1 MIISRRRFLQLAPS
15 IAALVLAPRTANTQD
30 YPTRPITLIVPYGAG
45 GPTDA
50 IARIVAERL
59 RAPLGQPVII
69 ENVTGASA
77 AIGVGKAA
85 RATPDGYVLC
95 IGTWASHVLNGAVF
109 SLPYNLQTSF
119 EPIAQ
124 LASDPPL
131 IVSRKDLPA
140 SDLGELIAWLKANP
154 DKATQGTGGTGTVAH
169 VLGVFFQKR
178 TNTRFQFIPYRSGV
192 GMAMQ
197 DIVAGQIDLL
207 FSVAA
212 SAVPLLRAGTIKG
225 YAVTSQN
232 RLGVAPEIPTVDEA
246 GLPGFYM
253 SNWHGIWAP
262 KGTPPAIINRLNLAV
277 VDALADPAVRRRL
290 VDLGQ
295 EIAPRDRQTPE
306 GLALLQNSEIDKW
319 WPIIKEAGIKVE

>member
-1 MIISRRRFLQLAPS
+1 MTISRRRFLKLAPS
-15 IAALVLAPRTANTQD
+15 TAAFLAPRRTAKAQD

-45 GPTDA
+45 GPTDT
-50 IARIVAERL
+50 IARIVADRM

-85 RATPDGYVLC
+85 RAAPDGYVLC

-109 SLPYNLQTSF
+109 SLPYSLQTSF

-124 LASDPPL
+124 LTSDPPL

-140 SDLGELIAWLKANP
+140 NDLGELIAWLKANP
-154 DKATQGTGGTGTVAH
+154 DKATQGTGGAGTVAH
-169 VLGVFFQKR
+169 VLGVFFQKK

-197 DIVAGQIDLL
+197 DMVAGQIDLL

-212 SAVPLLRAGTIKG
+212 SAVPLLRAGSIKG
-225 YAVTSQN
+225 YAVSSQN

-253 SNWHGIWAP
+253 F
-262 KGTPPAIINRLNLAV
+262 KLA
-277 VDALADPAVRRRL
+277 R
-290 VDLGQ
+290 DLG
-295 EIAPRDRQTPE
+295 A
-306 GLALLQNSEIDKW
+306 
-319 WPIIKEAGIKVE
+319 